1 MSNAKAL
8 DQFYTHPA
16 IAEECY
22 RTFCALIHP
31 SPQTLWIEPSV
42 GTGAFG
48 NLLQAHNHEFLALDL
63 EPKVDYATQGNFFDF
78 IAPQHDE
85 KITIGNPPYG
95 KRSKLAIDFLNKS
108 LTDGSRYVGFVLPL
122 QFRKWSVQSRIQP
135 QARLIYDQTLPEKSF
150 IFNGKAYGVRCCF
163 QIWEN
168 GDFDAPQ
175 TKHLPDLR
183 MKEKPKTE
191 HEDFKIYQYN
201 RTKEAEK
208 FFDYDW
214 DFCVVRQGYH
224 DYTQKYFSADE
235 CDRKKQFIFFK
246 AKNEE
251 ILNRLMSLDFEALS
265 LKNTS
270 TPGFGKAD
278 VVEAYEQRFGKGDI
292 A

>member
-16 IAEECY
+16 MAEECY
-22 RTFCALIHP
+22 RAFCALVQP
-31 SPQTLWIEPSV
+31 TEEMLWIEPSV

-48 NLLQAHNHEFLALDL
+48 NLLKSHGHPFLALDL
-63 EPKVDYATQGNFFDF
+63 EPKVDYATEQDFFEF
-78 IAPQHDE
+78 EAPTDQPL
-85 KITIGNPPYG
+85 ITIGNPPYG
-95 KRSKLAIDFLNKS
+95 KRSKLAIDFVNKS
-108 LTDGSRYVGFVLPL
+108 FADGSRYVGFVLPL
-122 QFRKWSVQSRIQP
+122 QFRKWSVQSRIQKN
-135 QARLIYDQTLPEKSF
+135 ARLIYDQTLPEKSF
-150 IFNGKAYGVRCCF
+150 IFNGKPYGVRCCF

-175 TKHLPDLR
+175 TAHLEDLR

-191 HEDFKIYQYN
+191 HADFLTYQYN

-208 FFDYDW
+208 FFDYEW

-224 DYTQKYFSADE
+224 DYTKKYFSAEE
-235 CDRKKQFIFFK
+235 CDRKKQYIFFK

-251 ILNRLMSLDFEALS
+251 VLERLMSLDFEALS

-278 VVEAYEQRFGKGDI
+278 VVEAYIQQFGEGEI